1 MITWIEL
8 GSAVVL
14 TLTVTTAVAALMWRP
29 LYAVLHL
36 VCGEA
41 VAARFWTTFASVML
55 VFGPLFLVCFAAGR
69 AGNLAEFIRQAVYL
83 ISLGLIGAFVIMGLA
98 VLRSAKAHEAP
109 GKPGAAPAPPAG
121 PAAASPAA
129 ATRPE

>member
-14 TLTVTTAVAALMWRP
+14 TLTVTSAVAALMWRP
-29 LYAVLHL
+29 LHAVLNL
-36 VCGEA
+36 VCGEE

-98 VLRSAKAHEAP
+98 VLSSAKVHGAP
-109 GKPGAAPAPPAG
+109 AKPGATASAWFSTSAW
-121 PAAASPAA
+121 PAAV
-129 ATRPE
+129 TR